1 MKIKQ
6 MGILVLGAMALA
18 ACGNGGSTKESTT
31 TQDSKAPAT
40 SETTASETATD
51 SLAGKEITVYSAG
64 PDDLA
69 ANIQKAF
76 QDKTGVKVNLFQGTT
91 GKILAKLAAEKGNPV
106 ADVLVLASLS
116 TMDGLK
122 QAGELQAYPGAV
134 GQENLNPEWQDKD
147 SDYFAYSASA
157 LGITYNTDHVTEPP
171 QEWTDL
177 ADSKWKD
184 KFNMPDPSL
193 SGSALDFTFGYTV
206 ANDWNTV
213 ESWFNNGLQI
223 MGANKEAL
231 DAVITGEKDV
241 TLSGVDYMTYDAK
254 AKGEPVDIVYP
265 ASGTVVSPRAAAITS
280 TSKEVAASQAF
291 IDFLLS
297 DEGQKLVADAYL
309 LPGNSNTPVKDRAKL
324 SDINQIKVD
333 WTNSEDKQVEVLDHF
348 ASLAE

>member
-18 ACGNGGSTKESTT
+18 ACGNGGSTKESTE

-40 SETTASETATD
+40 SETAKD
-51 SLAGKEITVYSAG
+51 SIEGKEITVYSAG
-64 PDDLA
+64 PDGLA
-69 ANIQKAF
+69 ANIQTAF
-76 QDKTGVKVNLFQGTT
+76 QEKTGVKVNLFQGTT

-122 QAGELQAYPGAV
+122 TSGELQAYPDAV
-134 GQENLNPEWQDKD
+134 GQENLNPDWVDKD
-147 SDYFAYSASA
+147 STYFAYSASA
-157 LGITYNTDHVTEPP
+157 LGITYNTDSVKEAPK
-171 QEWTDL
+171 EWADL
-177 ADSKWKD
+177 ADAKWKD
-184 KFNMPDPSL
+184 KFNMPDPTL
-193 SGSALDFTFGYTV
+193 SGSALDFTYGYTTE
-206 ANDWNTV
+206 NDWNTV
-213 ESWFNNGLQI
+213 DSWFNNGLQI

-241 TLSGVDYMTYDAK
+241 TLSGVDYMTYSAK

-265 ASGTVVSPRAAAITS
+265 ESGTVVSPRAAGITS

-297 DEGQKLVADAYL
+297 DEGQELVADAYL
-309 LPGNSNTPVKDRAKL
+309 LPGNSDIPVKDRAKL
-324 SDINQIKVD
+324 DEIHQIKVD
-333 WTNSEDKQVEVLDHF
+333 WTNSEDKQVQVLDKF